1 MCYNPIAVI
10 TENRCGGG
18 EIRFNAVQGYRMKKY
33 AIITMDVEDWYQSHT
48 FPGEVDKSISM
59 LDGMDVALDIMNAR
73 NIKGSFF
80 VLGEI
85 AESLRDKLRDMD
97 RAGHDIACHGWSHA
111 RPLSLE
117 PEEFRAQLLRARET
131 LEAIL
136 GHPVHGYRGPCF
148 AMDDER
154 LEIVRSLGFQYD
166 SSKLQPQRSS
176 KYGALELPG
185 YETAFPCVYRKGDF
199 TEFEISTQRIGRMN
213 MLLGGGYI
221 RMLPWPFM
229 KWMTQ
234 RYLDTGKPYVM
245 YIHPIDLSPVP
256 MPRVEGMRPNQ
267 YLRTHIGR
275 RHMVRRFRRVIEM
288 LERSGYTFV
297 TFEQLRTLE
306 LR

>member
-1 MCYNPIAVI
+1 
-10 TENRCGGG
+10 
-18 EIRFNAVQGYRMKKY
+18 
-33 AIITMDVEDWYQSHT
+33 
-48 FPGEVDKSISM
+48 
-59 LDGMDVALDIMNAR
+59 
-73 NIKGSFF
+73 
-80 VLGEI
+80 
-85 AESLRDKLRDMD
+85 
-97 RAGHDIACHGWSHA
+97 
-111 RPLSLE
+111 
-117 PEEFRAQLLRARET
+117 
-131 LEAIL
+131 
-136 GHPVHGYRGPCF
+136 
-148 AMDDER
+148 
-154 LEIVRSLGFQYD
+154 
-166 SSKLQPQRSS
+166 
-176 KYGALELPG
+176 
-185 YETAFPCVYRKGDF
+185 
-199 TEFEISTQRIGRMN
+199 MN